1 MSVLFYRFHS
11 LLLKLLN
18 KGMEPIPSIKTPKEE
33 EGKNILKIFFSFHF
47 IPSSQAEPKER
58 ERVGLTL
65 TMPKPKILVIKPF
78 ANVILGRLATRAN
91 LKYQSYDM

>member
-1 MSVLFYRFHS
+1 M
-11 LLLKLLN
+11 
-18 KGMEPIPSIKTPKEE
+18 
-33 EGKNILKIFFSFHF
+33 
-47 IPSSQAEPKER
+47 EPKER

-78 ANVILGRLATRAN
+78 ANVILRRLATRAN

>member
-1 MSVLFYRFHS
+1 MSFPFYRFHS

-33 EGKNILKIFFSFHF
+33 GGKNILKIFFSFHF

-78 ANVILGRLATRAN
+78 ANVILRRLATRAN